1 MSTNDNPVFSPGAG
15 SSDMPTY
22 PAILSGSEPLHPIE
36 WARPEYGYKP
46 QPLLDRVFIKPCP
59 KEHKSRLITPDAY
72 GTATDQGFV
81 TAVGPNV
88 QGIKAGDLVLFDRFA
103 KVGYEFD
110 LLDEDGEVVQMVCLQ
125 AVFIFAVLERVK
137 L

>member
-1 MSTNDNPVFSPGAG
+1 MTNINEIPS
-15 SSDMPTY
+15 
-22 PAILSGSEPLHPIE
+22 SEPLRPIE

-46 QPLLDRVFIKPCP
+46 QPLLDRVFIKPVP

-81 TAVGPNV
+81 SAVGPDV
-88 QGIKAGDLVLFDRFA
+88 QGIKVGDLVLFDRFA
-103 KVGYEFD
+103 KVGYEFT
-110 LLDEDGEVVQMVCLQ
+110 LLDDEGEITEQVCLQ